1 MKMTDFFTLRTVID
15 SCSACA
21 TLNGLPFARARAAT
35 FHRYAR
41 AVSAAYFFPQQ
52 ELWVGDQARSANQTA
67 WEIPDR
73 CRKSREQVDQSALAG
88 TQEPAP

>member
-1 MKMTDFFTLRTVID
+1 MTDFFSLRKVIY

-41 AVSAAYFFPQQ
+41 AVSAAYFFPQH
-52 ELWVGDQARSANQTA
+52 EVWAGGPARPENQTA
-67 WEIPDR
+67 WKILDR
-73 CRKSREQVDQSALAG
+73 SGRSREEVGQSALAG